1 MNMKNACINFSVI
14 LQFLSLKKMVSDK
27 EHNLADE
34 YYEYKPDD
42 VSFTHLIGRDAIY
55 YCISF

>member
-1 MNMKNACINFSVI
+1 
-14 LQFLSLKKMVSDK
+14 MVFDQ

-34 YYEYKPDD
+34 YYEYKPDN

-55 YCISF
+55 YCIFFKKW

>member
-1 MNMKNACINFSVI
+1 
-14 LQFLSLKKMVSDK
+14 MVFDQ

-34 YYEYKPDD
+34 YYEYKPDN
-42 VSFTHLIGRDAIY
+42 VWFTHLIGRDVIY